1 MVAMKNL
8 RTLFMAA
15 ALLNVFA
22 AGEQCL
28 ADDAQVV
35 GRDGSVFMQ
44 EDDGSNNKTGLP
56 PVVEGKSAESQP
68 SGPAEAPGQG
78 AEIVGH
84 DGNVFMEETHPMRRA
99 ASPPVQRK
107 PVRIL
112 THNYS
117 NVGVA
122 TDPNGNIIPQIN
134 RTGQSV
140 QPLGSTMSSTTE
152 MPSMPVPSAVPGQLI
167 NVPGY
172 AQPMMPYGV
181 GIVPVGPT
189 AAFRVGGMNLG
200 IGPAMQVAPIVAPLG
215 PGGPVLLP
223 SPGLFGSPFYQRSYS
238 GTSST
243 TIIAP
248 PGGIPINNSGQ

>member
-8 RTLFMAA
+8 RTLFIVATLVNA
-15 ALLNVFA
+15 FA
-22 AGEQCL
+22 VGERCL
-28 ADDAQVV
+28 ADGGQIV
-35 GRDGSVFMQ
+35 GRDGNVFMQ
-44 EDDGSNNKTGLP
+44 EDNGNDKAGVP
-56 PVVEGKSAESQP
+56 PVVTGDPSASQP
-68 SGPAEAPGQG
+68 SGPAETPAQNN
-78 AEIVGH
+78 EIVGH
-84 DGNVFMEETHPMRRA
+84 NGNVFMEETHPMRRA
-99 ASPPVQRK
+99 AAPPVQHK

-122 TDPNGNIIPQIN
+122 TDPSGNIIPQIN
-134 RTGQSV
+134 RSGQSV
-140 QPLGSTMSSTTE
+140 QPLGSTMTSTTE
-152 MPSMPVPSAVPGQLI
+152 MPSMPMPSNVPGQLI

-189 AAFRVGGMNLG
+189 AAFRVGGMNIG
-200 IGPAMQVAPIVAPLG
+200 IGPTMQAVPIIAPYG
-215 PGGPVLLP
+215 PGGPVLMP
-223 SPGLFGSPFYQRSYS
+223 SPGLLGSPFYQRSFS

-248 PGGIPINNSGQ
+248 PGGIPINNTGQ